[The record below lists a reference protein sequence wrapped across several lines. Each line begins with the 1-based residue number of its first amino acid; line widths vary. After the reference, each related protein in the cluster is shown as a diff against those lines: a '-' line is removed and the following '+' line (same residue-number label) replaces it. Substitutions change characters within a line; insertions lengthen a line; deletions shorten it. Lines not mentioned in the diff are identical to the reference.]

1 MSKSTNMYQPTRLT
15 KRPRIAERRK
25 PQVLRNKDFYVGLII
40 GALLLYVYQNHIK
53 KGPGA

>member
-1 MSKSTNMYQPTRLT
+1 MR
-15 KRPRIAERRK
+15 ERRT

-40 GALLLYVYQNHIK
+40 GALLLYIYQNHIK